1 MSFVKTVPEALTSAA
16 GQLGSIGENLAAQ
29 NASSLGV
36 TTSIAPAGADP
47 VSQLQAAL
55 FGTYGQL
62 YQSISQQATAIH
74 QQLVHTLG
82 ENAVTYAGTEQTNQA
97 TTSIGDG
104 IQWFL
109 TNIIGVPSSG
119 STSVG
124 SGNAA
129 NIANIGFG
137 NWASAGSDLIGL
149 AGGGLLDFPEEAA
162 EAEGGLAGLDGA
174 VLVGA
179 AQPVAPA
186 AFGAAPVLAGVG
198 QASTVAGLSVPP
210 GWAAEPLSAAGTGAA
225 RLVGTGWTVAP
236 PAAAPTATIPAGMPS
251 VASAGRG
258 ATGLGTPRYGVKPTV
273 LPKAPKPVVV

>member
-1 MSFVKTVPEALTSAA
+1 MAADTATAALIFGHADLDKENFMSFVKTVPEAMASAA
-16 GQLGSIGENLAAQ
+16 GQLGSIGEALVAQ
-29 NASSLGV
+29 NASAFGV

-47 VSQLQAAL
+47 VSQLQAGL
-55 FGTYGQL
+55 FGTYGTL
-62 YQSISQQATAIH
+62 YRSISDQATAIH
-74 QQLVHTLG
+74 QQLVQALG
-82 ENAVTYAGTEQTNQA
+82 HNAVTYDGTEQTNQA

-129 NIANIGFG
+129 NIANIGLG

-174 VLVGA
+174 VL
-179 AQPVAPA
+179 
-186 AFGAAPVLAGVG
+186 AG
-198 QASTVAGLSVPP
+198 
-210 GWAAEPLSAAGTGAA
+210 
-225 RLVGTGWTVAP
+225 
-236 PAAAPTATIPAGMPS
+236 
-251 VASAGRG
+251 
-258 ATGLGTPRYGVKPTV
+258 
-273 LPKAPKPVVV
+273 